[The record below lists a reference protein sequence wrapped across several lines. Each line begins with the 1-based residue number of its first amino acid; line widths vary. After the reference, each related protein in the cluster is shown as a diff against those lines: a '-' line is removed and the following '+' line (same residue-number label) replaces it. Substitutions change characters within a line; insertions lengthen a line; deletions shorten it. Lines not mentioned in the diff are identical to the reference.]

1 MDLKFFLKN
10 LPAFEEFKAPHIEV
24 LAGSLAVEQHGDGHV
39 FIRQGT
45 QGKALYL
52 LLKGSVRITRH
63 DAGDDNEREV
73 RELSDGEIFGMLSL
87 IDDLPASA
95 TCIAKGPVTTA
106 ALSRDAF
113 RQLFHEASPIGHHL
127 QYMIAVQMA
136 RDIQEENKRFRAAL
150 ITS

>member
-10 LPAFEEFKAPHIEV
+10 LPAFEEFKAEHLDI
-24 LAGSLAVEQHGDGHV
+24 LASQLKVEQYSDGHI

-45 QGKALYL
+45 QGDALYL
-52 LLKGSVRITRH
+52 LLQGSVRITRH
-63 DAGDDNEREV
+63 DAGDETEREV
-73 RELSDGEIFGMLSL
+73 RELSDGEIFGTLSL

-95 TCIAKGPVTTA
+95 TCIARGSVTTA

-127 QYMIAVQMA
+127 QYMVAVQMA

-150 ITS
+150 LTS